1 VNRYTWRTGALE
13 GVMIVVALIFMLP
26 IYVLI
31 NLSVRKQSDI
41 SSPLIPT
48 QNPTL
53 ENFAQ
58 AWTQS
63 ALGAAIANSAVVTV
77 VSVGL
82 LVLLGSLAAYG
93 LARSTAGWS
102 APAFYLFMLGLLVP
116 FQLGL
121 VPLYQNFSEL
131 GLLGTPIPLVVI
143 YVGLRLPF
151 TLFLYT
157 TFLRQIPP
165 EYEEAAAID
174 GATAFGRFR
183 RVVFPLLRPITGTV
197 IILNGLFVWND
208 FLTPLLYLSGSSNRT
223 VPIAVYSFVNENTT
237 IWPLVFAALLIS
249 VLPVLI
255 AFFIFQKTLIQG
267 FASGV
272 KG

>member
-1 VNRYTWRTGALE
+1 MNRYTWRTGTLE
-13 GVMIVVALIFMLP
+13 GVMIVVALIFMVP

-31 NLSVRKQSDI
+31 NLSVREQSDLT
-41 SSPLIPT
+41 SPLLPT
-48 QNPTL
+48 QDPTFG
-53 ENFAQ
+53 NFALAWEKSGLAQ
-58 AWTQS
+58 AMVNS
-63 ALGAAIANSAVVTV
+63 ALITV
-77 VSVGL
+77 VSVTL
-82 LVLLGSLAAYG
+82 LVFVGAMCAYAI
-93 LARSTAGWS
+93 ARATARWS
-102 APAFYLFMLGLLVP
+102 APAFYLFMIGLLIP

-121 VPLYQNFSEL
+121 VPLYRNFASL
-131 GLLGTPIPLVVI
+131 GLLGTVVPLIII

-157 TFLRQIPP
+157 TFLRQIPA

-174 GATAFGRFR
+174 GAGIFTRFR

-208 FLTPLLYLSGSSNRT
+208 FLTPLLYLSGSVNRT
-223 VPIAVYSFVNENTT
+223 VPLAVYSFVNDNTT
-237 IWPLVFAALLIS
+237 VWPLVFAALIIS
-249 VLPVLI
+249 VIPVLI
-255 AFFIFQKTLIQG
+255 AFFIFQKTLIKG

>member
-1 VNRYTWRTGALE
+1 MNRYTLRTGALE
-13 GVMIVVALIFMLP
+13 GVMIIVALIFMVP

-48 QNPTL
+48 QQPTL
-53 ENFAQ
+53 ENFSAAWEQSGLGQ
-58 AWTQS
+58 AMV
-63 ALGAAIANSAVVTV
+63 NSAVVTV
-77 VSVGL
+77 VSVLL
-82 LVLLGSLAAYG
+82 LVALGSACAYG
-93 LARSTAGWS
+93 LARATSRWS
-102 APAFYLFMLGLLVP
+102 APAFYLFMIGLLIP
-116 FQLGL
+116 FQLAL
-121 VPLYQNFSEL
+121 VPLYKNFAAI
-131 GLLGTPIPLVVI
+131 GLLGTPIPLVII

-157 TFLRQIPP
+157 TFLRQIPA

-174 GATAFGRFR
+174 GASMFGRFR

-208 FLTPLLYLSGSSNRT
+208 FLTPLLYLSGSTART
-223 VPIAVYSFVNENTT
+223 VPLAVYSFVNENTT
-237 IWPLVFAALLIS
+237 VWPLVFAALLIS
-249 VLPVLI
+249 VVPVLI
-255 AFFIFQKTLIQG
+255 AFFAFQKTLIQG

>member
-1 VNRYTWRTGALE
+1 MNRYTWRTGTLE
-13 GVMIVVALIFMLP
+13 GVMIVIALIFMIP
-26 IYVLI
+26 VYVLV
-31 NLSVRKQSDI
+31 NLSVREQSDL
-41 SSPLIPT
+41 SSPLAPT
-48 QNPTL
+48 TNPTF
-53 ENFAQ
+53 ENFGL

-63 ALGAAIANSAVVTV
+63 GLGQAMVNSTLITVISVT
-77 VSVGL
+77 L
-82 LVLLGSLAAYG
+82 LVVLGSLCAYG
-93 LARSTAGWS
+93 LARATARWS
-102 APAFYLFMLGLLVP
+102 APAFYLFMIGLLVP

-121 VPLYQNFSEL
+121 VPLYRNFAGL
-131 GLLGTPIPLVVI
+131 GLLGTVAPLIII

-157 TFLRQIPP
+157 TFLRQIPA

-174 GATAFGRFR
+174 GAGTFARFR

-208 FLTPLLYLSGSSNRT
+208 FLTPLLYLSGSVNRT
-223 VPIAVYSFVNENTT
+223 VPLAVYSFVNENTT
-237 IWPLVFAALLIS
+237 IWPLVFAALIIS
-249 VLPVLI
+249 VIPVLL
-255 AFFIFQKTLIQG
+255 AFFVFQKTLIQG